1 MATSLHRVYDGFIW
15 RMETI
20 TPTNDD
26 VRQKFVAFD
35 PAKETPSNASG
46 WFRKFY
52 IDWRDSKGDFAA
64 TNVVQRESIHYFLIT
79 IYYPVVR
86 SEWARMHH
94 IVLQDRHDIIKQLR
108 DDTKRRGYNADN
120 TTTDVGLY
128 QRRRNGD
135 QLIKDDPKLWRLLME
150 WECKILES
158 ES

>member
-1 MATSLHRVYDGFIW
+1 
-15 RMETI
+15 
-20 TPTNDD
+20 
-26 VRQKFVAFD
+26 
-35 PAKETPSNASG
+35 
-46 WFRKFY
+46 
-52 IDWRDSKGDFAA
+52 
-64 TNVVQRESIHYFLIT
+64 
-79 IYYPVVR
+79 
-86 SEWARMHH
+86 MHH